1 MHNSQNCFRIVVMY
15 ISVCMGMEICAQN
28 FNPKQIE
35 QERQTFITRQA
46 RLCSSDSVVFFKLFN
61 ELQNSKRELHKQIKI
76 LSKKVP
82 TTNEER
88 RQLVYDI
95 DSLELKMRQLDL
107 EYHEQMFEK
116 LPVKL
121 VYDALKAEDTFRK
134 QTFHRVAKNFKR
146 H

>member
-1 MHNSQNCFRIVVMY
+1 MHNFQNCFRIVVMY

-76 LSKKVP
+76 LSKRFQQP
-82 TTNEER
+82 
-88 RQLVYDI
+88 
-95 DSLELKMRQLDL
+95 M
-107 EYHEQMFEK
+107 
-116 LPVKL
+116 
-121 VYDALKAEDTFRK
+121 
-134 QTFHRVAKNFKR
+134 KNVGNLFMI
-146 H
+146 

>member
-1 MHNSQNCFRIVVMY
+1 MHNFQNCFRIVVMY
-15 ISVCMGMEICAQN
+15 ISVCMCMEICAQN

-95 DSLELKMRQLDL
+95 DNGTFDCSVNGDEISKGVKKADL
-107 EYHEQMFEK
+107 GLFTPSIFIKK
-116 LPVKL
+116 LL
-121 VYDALKAEDTFRK
+121 YS
-134 QTFHRVAKNFKR
+134 
-146 H
+146 